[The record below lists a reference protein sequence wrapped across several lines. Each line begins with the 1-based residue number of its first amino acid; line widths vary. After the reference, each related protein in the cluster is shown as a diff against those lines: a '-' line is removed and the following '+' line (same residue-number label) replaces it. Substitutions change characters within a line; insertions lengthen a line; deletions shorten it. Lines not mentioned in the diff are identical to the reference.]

1 MKISRA
7 LAATV
12 LLSFIMLFSVDVN
25 AQTVSVKVGTG
36 DKEKKDEPKEKV
48 VEKVV
53 EKSGPSVEQE
63 LKKLFGLK
71 SETSLTG
78 PRVENIG
85 KYFLDKYTGE
95 VTVVGYYKNEP
106 VRWRILRDNVPED
119 VIDEERAIQFL
130 RYHMWD
136 IEKSIMEQPG
146 YWRYLVIEH
155 HGSLPCDD
163 ESIARK
169 IYNFA
174 VKVKLDRL
182 SEIGINLN
190 EIYRR
195 FNK

>member
-25 AQTVSVKVGTG
+25 AQTVSMKVGTG

-119 VIDEERAIQFL
+119 VINEDQLVNYQLIRFDTGDNDIVL
-130 RYHMWD
+130 VNVNSGVMWGVD
-136 IEKSIMEQPG
+136 FKGLSFT
-146 YWRYLVIEH
+146 YKNTR
-155 HGSLPCDD
+155 
-163 ESIARK
+163 
-169 IYNFA
+169 FA
-174 VKVKLDRL
+174 YIPMKDT
-182 SEIGINLN
+182 EW
-190 EIYRR
+190 
-195 FNK
+195 

>member
-1 MKISRA
+1 MKISRT
-7 LAATV
+7 LAAAV

-25 AQTVSVKVGTG
+25 AQTVSVKVGT
-36 DKEKKDEPKEKV
+36 DEKEKKDEPKEKV

-119 VIDEERAIQFL
+119 VIDEDQLVNYQLIRFDTGDDDIVL
-130 RYHMWD
+130 VNVNSGVMWGVD
-136 IEKSIMEQPG
+136 FKG
-146 YWRYLVIEH
+146 L
-155 HGSLPCDD
+155 SLTYKNT
-163 ESIARK
+163 R
-169 IYNFA
+169 FA
-174 VKVKLDRL
+174 YIPMKDT
-182 SEIGINLN
+182 EW
-190 EIYRR
+190 
-195 FNK
+195 

>member
-1 MKISRA
+1 MKISRT
-7 LAATV
+7 LAAAV

-25 AQTVSVKVGTG
+25 AQTVSVKVGT
-36 DKEKKDEPKEKV
+36 DEKEKKEEPKEKV

-119 VIDEERAIQFL
+119 VIDEDQLVNYQLIRFDTGDDDIVL
-130 RYHMWD
+130 VNVNSGVMWGVD
-136 IEKSIMEQPG
+136 FKGLSFT
-146 YWRYLVIEH
+146 YKNTR
-155 HGSLPCDD
+155 
-163 ESIARK
+163 
-169 IYNFA
+169 FA
-174 VKVKLDRL
+174 YIPMKDT
-182 SEIGINLN
+182 EW
-190 EIYRR
+190 
-195 FNK
+195 

>member
-7 LAATV
+7 LAAAV

-25 AQTVSVKVGTG
+25 ARTVSVKVGTG
-36 DKEKKDEPKEKV
+36 DKEKKDEQKEKV

-119 VIDEERAIQFL
+119 VIDEELLVNYQLIKFGAGDNDIVL
-130 RYHMWD
+130 VNVTSGIMWGVD
-136 IEKSIMEQPG
+136 FKG
-146 YWRYLVIEH
+146 
-155 HGSLPCDD
+155 
-163 ESIARK
+163 
-169 IYNFA
+169 
-174 VKVKLDRL
+174 L
-182 SEIGINLN
+182 SFSFRNT
-190 EIYRR
+190 R
-195 FNK
+195 FTYIPMRDTEW

>member
-1 MKISRA
+1 MDIKQTIIVTA
-7 LAATV
+7 LV
-12 LLSFIMLFSVDVN
+12 MLVMTMFPVDSY
-25 AQTVSVKVGTG
+25 AQTVSVKVGSS
-36 DKEKKDEPKEKV
+36 DKEKKEEPKEKV

-119 VIDEERAIQFL
+119 VANEDQLVNYQLIKFGTGDNDIVL
-130 RYHMWD
+130 VNVNTGVMWGVD
-136 IEKSIMEQPG
+136 FKGLSIG
-146 YWRYLVIEH
+146 FR
-155 HGSLPCDD
+155 
-163 ESIARK
+163 
-169 IYNFA
+169 NT
-174 VKVKLDRL
+174 
-182 SEIGINLN
+182 
-190 EIYRR
+190 R
-195 FNK
+195 FVYIPMRDTDW

>member
-7 LAATV
+7 LAAAV
-12 LLSFIMLFSVDVN
+12 LLLFIMLFSVDVN

-119 VIDEERAIQFL
+119 VIDEEQLVNYQLIKFGAGDNDIVL
-130 RYHMWD
+130 VNVNSGIMWGVD
-136 IEKSIMEQPG
+136 FKG
-146 YWRYLVIEH
+146 
-155 HGSLPCDD
+155 
-163 ESIARK
+163 
-169 IYNFA
+169 
-174 VKVKLDRL
+174 L
-182 SEIGINLN
+182 SFSFRNT
-190 EIYRR
+190 R
-195 FNK
+195 FTYIPMRDTEW

>member
-1 MKISRA
+1 
-7 LAATV
+7 
-12 LLSFIMLFSVDVN
+12 MLFSVDVN
-25 AQTVSVKVGTG
+25 AQTVSMKVGTG

-119 VIDEERAIQFL
+119 VIDEEQLVNYQLIKFGTGDNDIVL
-130 RYHMWD
+130 VNVNSGIMWGVD
-136 IEKSIMEQPG
+136 FKG
-146 YWRYLVIEH
+146 
-155 HGSLPCDD
+155 
-163 ESIARK
+163 
-169 IYNFA
+169 
-174 VKVKLDRL
+174 L
-182 SEIGINLN
+182 SFSFRNT
-190 EIYRR
+190 R
-195 FNK
+195 FTYIPMRDTEW

>member
-1 MKISRA
+1 MKISRT
-7 LAATV
+7 LAAAV

-25 AQTVSVKVGTG
+25 AQTVSVKVGT
-36 DKEKKDEPKEKV
+36 DEKEKKEEPKEKV

-119 VIDEERAIQFL
+119 VINEDQLVNYQLIRFDTGDNDIVL
-130 RYHMWD
+130 VNVNSGVMWGVD
-136 IEKSIMEQPG
+136 FKGLSFT
-146 YWRYLVIEH
+146 YKNTR
-155 HGSLPCDD
+155 
-163 ESIARK
+163 
-169 IYNFA
+169 FA
-174 VKVKLDRL
+174 YIPMKDT
-182 SEIGINLN
+182 EW
-190 EIYRR
+190 
-195 FNK
+195 

>member
-1 MKISRA
+1 
-7 LAATV
+7 
-12 LLSFIMLFSVDVN
+12 MLFSVDVN

-119 VIDEERAIQFL
+119 VIDEEQLVNYQLIKFGAGDNDIVL
-130 RYHMWD
+130 VNVNSGIMWGED
-136 IEKSIMEQPG
+136 FKG
-146 YWRYLVIEH
+146 
-155 HGSLPCDD
+155 
-163 ESIARK
+163 
-169 IYNFA
+169 
-174 VKVKLDRL
+174 L
-182 SEIGINLN
+182 SFSFRNT
-190 EIYRR
+190 R
-195 FNK
+195 FTYIPMRDTEW

>member
-25 AQTVSVKVGTG
+25 AQTVSMKVGTG

-95 VTVVGYYKNEP
+95 VTVVGYYK
-106 VRWRILRDNVPED
+106 
-119 VIDEERAIQFL
+119 
-130 RYHMWD
+130 
-136 IEKSIMEQPG
+136 K
-146 YWRYLVIEH
+146 
-155 HGSLPCDD
+155 
-163 ESIARK
+163 
-169 IYNFA
+169 
-174 VKVKLDRL
+174 
-182 SEIGINLN
+182 
-190 EIYRR
+190 
-195 FNK
+195 

>member
-7 LAATV
+7 LVATV

-25 AQTVSVKVGTG
+25 AQTVSMKVGTG

-119 VIDEERAIQFL
+119 VIDEEQLVNYQLIKFGTGDNDIVL
-130 RYHMWD
+130 VNVNSGIMWGVD
-136 IEKSIMEQPG
+136 FKG
-146 YWRYLVIEH
+146 
-155 HGSLPCDD
+155 
-163 ESIARK
+163 
-169 IYNFA
+169 
-174 VKVKLDRL
+174 L
-182 SEIGINLN
+182 SFSFRNT
-190 EIYRR
+190 R
-195 FNK
+195 FTYIPMRDTEW

>member
-1 MKISRA
+1 MKISRT
-7 LAATV
+7 LAAAG

-25 AQTVSVKVGTG
+25 AQTVSAKVGTD

-85 KYFLDKYTGE
+85 KYFLDKRTGE

-106 VRWRILRDNVPED
+106 VRWRILRDNIPED
-119 VIDEERAIQFL
+119 VVDEEKLVNYQLIKYGTGDNDIVL
-130 RYHMWD
+130 VNVNSGVMWGVD
-136 IEKSIMEQPG
+136 FKGLSF
-146 YWRYLVIEH
+146 
-155 HGSLPCDD
+155 
-163 ESIARK
+163 
-169 IYNFA
+169 NF
-174 VKVKLDRL
+174 R
-182 SEIGINLN
+182 NT
-190 EIYRR
+190 R
-195 FNK
+195 FTYIPMRDTEW

>member
-1 MKISRA
+1 MDIKKTIIVIAS
-7 LAATV
+7 V
-12 LLSFIMLFSVDVN
+12 MLVMTMFSVDSY

-36 DKEKKDEPKEKV
+36 DKEKKGEPKEKV

-53 EKSGPSVEQE
+53 EKSGHSVEQE

-119 VIDEERAIQFL
+119 VIDQEQLVNYQLIKFGTGDYDIVL
-130 RYHMWD
+130 VNVNSGVMWGVD
-136 IEKSIMEQPG
+136 FKG
-146 YWRYLVIEH
+146 
-155 HGSLPCDD
+155 
-163 ESIARK
+163 
-169 IYNFA
+169 
-174 VKVKLDRL
+174 L
-182 SEIGINLN
+182 SFSFRNT
-190 EIYRR
+190 R
-195 FNK
+195 FNYIPMKDTEW

>member
-1 MKISRA
+1 MDIKKTIIVTA
-7 LAATV
+7 LV
-12 LLSFIMLFSVDVN
+12 MLVMTMFSVDSY
-25 AQTVSVKVGTG
+25 AQTVSSKVGTG
-36 DKEKKDEPKEKV
+36 DKEKKEEPKEKV

-119 VIDEERAIQFL
+119 VIDEEQLVNYQLIRFDTGDNDIVL
-130 RYHMWD
+130 VNVNSGVMWGVD
-136 IEKSIMEQPG
+136 FKGLSFT
-146 YWRYLVIEH
+146 YKNTR
-155 HGSLPCDD
+155 
-163 ESIARK
+163 
-169 IYNFA
+169 FA
-174 VKVKLDRL
+174 YIPMKDT
-182 SEIGINLN
+182 EW
-190 EIYRR
+190 
-195 FNK
+195 